1 MAGQMGN
8 KRIKTIN
15 LQIVKIIKDKNLVVV
30 KGSVPGSNGS
40 YVILERWS

>member
-1 MAGQMGN
+1 MAGQTGN
-8 KRIKTIN
+8 QRRKAIN
-15 LQIVKIIKDKNLVVV
+15 LQVMKIVKDKNLVIV